1 MDRGF
6 AKLKRIAYA
15 ELWCEHLQL
24 EHLAAYSFTAQLNG
38 DGTPMLCRVCYNCQV
53 VLRKEQVERE
63 IYVHDAKIYGGPP
76 RNEVLCRQ
84 TLSHQGLI

>member
-1 MDRGF
+1 MEGF

-38 DGTPMLCRVCYNCQV
+38 DGTPMLCRVCHSCQLA
-53 VLRKEQVERE
+53 LRKEQFEKE
-63 IYVHDAKIYGGPP
+63 IYIHDVNKYRSGW
-76 RNEVLCRQ
+76 RSEVSCKA
-84 TLSHQGLI
+84 TLSHQG